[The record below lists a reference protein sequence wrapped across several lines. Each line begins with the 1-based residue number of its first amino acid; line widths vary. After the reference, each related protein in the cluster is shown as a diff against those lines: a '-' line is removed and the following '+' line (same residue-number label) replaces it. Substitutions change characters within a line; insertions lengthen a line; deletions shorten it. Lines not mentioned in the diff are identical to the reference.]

1 MVFYIR
7 SVYFYFPTGMGGKSY
22 KRGGILMDYDEMDIM
37 ERERDFSVLVT
48 TMGNMEGM
56 EEDEKLLS
64 EWNEI
69 RLEQYYDATD

>member
-1 MVFYIR
+1 
-7 SVYFYFPTGMGGKSY
+7 
-22 KRGGILMDYDEMDIM
+22 MDYDEMDIM